1 MACAPV
7 RRDNLRALARGLSTV
22 QADILC
28 SILLVPYFACY
39 GVFRAK
45 DWVPEDCGTILF
57 IIFIVF
63 CLCFCSKSLKLIT
76 LVTFTILN

>member
-1 MACAPV
+1 MCAPV
-7 RRDNLRALARGLSTV
+7 RRDNLRALACGSSTV

-28 SILLVPYFACY
+28 SILRVPYFARY
-39 GVFRAK
+39 GIFPAK
-45 DWVPEDCGTILF
+45 DWVSEDSGTILF
-57 IIFIVF
+57 INFIVF